1 MKRRGEGGDN
11 VLITNVK
18 IILNIKKI
26 EAFQTLRAVTPSY
39 SPRLSL
45 CV

>member
-18 IILNIKKI
+18 IILNIKNI
-26 EAFQTLRAVTPSY
+26 EALEALRAVTPSY
-39 SPRLSL
+39 SPGLSL